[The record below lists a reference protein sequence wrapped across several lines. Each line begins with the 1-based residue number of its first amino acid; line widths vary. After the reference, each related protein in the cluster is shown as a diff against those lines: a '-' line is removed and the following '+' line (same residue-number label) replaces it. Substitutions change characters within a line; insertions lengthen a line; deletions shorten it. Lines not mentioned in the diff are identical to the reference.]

1 MMPPGLGWILVYDA
15 GSYCCTDRQWKRQ
28 PGTLEALNGKQAK
41 QRVAM
46 WDIPHRYSSGM
57 SKCFTMAHTFSQF
70 TLSLSHAG
78 QDNERESDDDAHMG
92 DDPGA
97 AGANSNGSTDQALRS
112 AWEHDLP
119 PGTFVT
125 GNESLPDGEGLSAL
139 GRLARAAIGGQTCD
153 YARHNHPWAKAS
165 MAALLASPGA
175 FFTLNIPPEVVA
187 VRLSIVAPPT
197 VTPS

>member
-1 MMPPGLGWILVYDA
+1 MPRTPRLFVCWFLSQVCDLLAGQSNNCKVGLPVPSLCSCARRANAARQGSLLMMPPGLGWILVYDA

-119 PGTFVT
+119 PG
-125 GNESLPDGEGLSAL
+125 SAC
-139 GRLARAAIGGQTCD
+139 R
-153 YARHNHPWAKAS
+153 
-165 MAALLASPGA
+165 
-175 FFTLNIPPEVVA
+175 
-187 VRLSIVAPPT
+187 
-197 VTPS
+197 